1 VRLGAPTPRPR
12 TRAAHQRAVRRRR
25 IAAATIVGTA
35 LVSLVLGVVYGATR
49 QSASQKAAR
58 AFALAWEGGDYGA
71 MYEHLT
77 DAAQRRIKPAEFV
90 KAYEE
95 ARATATTMRMV
106 AGKPRDK
113 GNGIVSVPMT
123 VTTRIFGTVHAPLV
137 LHSKDGKL
145 AWASNLVF
153 PGVPRGATLERT
165 TVAPRRA
172 KIEARGGKTIA
183 SGPADARHYPA
194 GSVAESIAGSIG
206 QPSTPA
212 DRREVF
218 SRGFPADTPVGT
230 SGLERAFEDQLA
242 GRPGGKLTAGGK
254 ILAQAPPRPAPPVRT
269 TIDLGIQAA
278 AVSALAGRFGGVAAL
293 DARTGEVR
301 ALAGVAFS
309 APQPPGSTFKLITA
323 TAVLE
328 AHAARL
334 STQFPVEQKT
344 TIDGVDLQ
352 NANGEFCGGTF
363 AQSFAK
369 SCNSVFAPLGVKVG
383 ASKLIDTAERYG
395 FNEQPSIPG
404 ALPST
409 IPSADAIGS
418 PLALGSTAIGQGQ
431 VLATPLELASVAQ
444 TIASRGIRHRPTL
457 LPGKPPGK
465 PVRVTS
471 RRIAKEMR
479 TLMLG
484 VVQYGTGVRAAIPG
498 TTVAGKTGTAEL
510 ESTVPKPGEQPP
522 PSEKTEPP
530 GSKTDAW
537 FTGFAPATHPRI
549 AVCVMLVRAGAGGDT
564 AAPAAATV
572 LSAGL

>member
-1 VRLGAPTPRPR
+1 LRLGATPTAR
-12 TRAAHQRAVRRRR
+12 TRAAHERAVRRRR
-25 IAAATIVGTA
+25 IAALTIVATA
-35 LVSLVLGVVYGATR
+35 LVALGLGIVYGATR
-49 QSASQKAAR
+49 QSASQKTAR
-58 AFALAWEGGDYGA
+58 AFTLAWERGDYSA

-77 DAAQRRIKPAEFV
+77 DAAQARVKPAEFV
-90 KAYEE
+90 KAYQD
-95 ARATATTMRMV
+95 ARDMATIVRMV
-106 AGKPRDK
+106 AGHPKDQ

-123 VTTRIFGTVHAPLV
+123 VTTRIFGTVRQPLV
-137 LHSKDGKL
+137 LHTKDGKL
-145 AWASNLVF
+145 AWSSNLVF
-153 PGVPRGATLERT
+153 PGVPRGAKLSRT
-165 TVAPRRA
+165 TVAPPRA
-172 KIEARGGKTIA
+172 KLEARGGKTIA
-183 SGPADARHYPA
+183 SGPADDRQYPA
-194 GSVAESIAGSIG
+194 GAVAESIAGSIG
-206 QPSTPA
+206 QPATTD
-212 DRREVF
+212 DREAMF
-218 SRGFPADTPVGT
+218 SRGFPPGTPVGL
-230 SGLERAFEDQLA
+230 SGLERAFEVQLA
-242 GRPGGKLTAGGK
+242 GQPGGKLTAGGK
-254 ILAQAPPRPAPPVRT
+254 ILAQAPARPAAPVRT

-278 AVSALAGRFGGVAAL
+278 AVSALAGRFGGIAAL

-328 AHAARL
+328 AHAATL
-334 STQFPVEQKT
+334 GTQFPVAQHA

-383 ASKLIDTAERYG
+383 ATRLVRTAERYG

-409 IPSADAIGS
+409 IPPPGSIGS
-418 PLALGSTAIGQGQ
+418 DLALGSTAIGQGQ

-457 LPGKPPGK
+457 TPGEPPGK

-510 ESTVPKPGEQPP
+510 ETTVFRPGEQPP
-522 PSEKTEPP
+522 PSEENAPP

-537 FTGFAPATHPRI
+537 FAGFAPATHPKL

-564 AAPAAATV
+564 AAPAAAQV

>member
-1 VRLGAPTPRPR
+1 M
-12 TRAAHQRAVRRRR
+12 AAL
-25 IAAATIVGTA
+25 TIVGTA
-35 LVSLVLGVVYGATR
+35 LVALGLGVVYGATR
-49 QSASQKAAR
+49 QSASEKTAR
-58 AFALAWEGGDYGA
+58 AFTLAWERGDYGA

-77 DAAQRRIKPAEFV
+77 DTAQDRVKPAQFV
-90 KAYEE
+90 KAYQV
-95 ARATATTMRMV
+95 ANDMATIVRMV
-106 AGKPRDK
+106 AGHPKDE
-113 GNGIVSVPMT
+113 GNGIVTVPMT
-123 VTTRIFGTVHAPLV
+123 VTTRIFGTVRQPLV
-137 LHSKDGKL
+137 LHTKDGKL
-145 AWASNLVF
+145 AWSSNLVF
-153 PGVPRGATLERT
+153 PGVPRGAKLSRT
-165 TVAPRRA
+165 TVAPQRA
-172 KIEARGGKTIA
+172 KLEARGGKTIA
-183 SGPADARHYPA
+183 GGPADDRQYPA
-194 GSVAESIAGSIG
+194 GSVAQSIAGSIG
-206 QPSTPA
+206 QPATTD
-212 DRREVF
+212 DREALF
-218 SRGFPADTPVGT
+218 SRGFPSGTPVGL
-230 SGLERAFEDQLA
+230 SGLERAFEVQLA
-242 GRPGGKLTAGGK
+242 GQPGGKLTAGGK
-254 ILAQAPPRPAPPVRT
+254 ILAQAAPRPAAPVRT

-278 AVSALAGRFGGVAAL
+278 AVSALAGRFGGIAAL

-328 AHAARL
+328 AHAASL
-334 STQFPVEQKT
+334 GTQFPVAQQAV
-344 TIDGVDLQ
+344 IDGVNLQ

-383 ASKLIDTAERYG
+383 AKRLVSAAERYG

-409 IPSADAIGS
+409 IPAPGSIGS
-418 PLALGSTAIGQGQ
+418 ELALGSTAIGQGQ

-457 LPGKPPGK
+457 TPGKPPGK

-510 ESTVPKPGEQPP
+510 ETTVPKPGQPPP
-522 PSEKTEPP
+522 PSESDEPP

-537 FTGFAPATHPRI
+537 FAGFAPATHPKL

-564 AAPAAATV
+564 AAPAAAQV

>member
-1 VRLGAPTPRPR
+1 M
-12 TRAAHQRAVRRRR
+12 VRRRR
-25 IAAATIVGTA
+25 VAAVTIVVSA
-35 LVSLVLGVVYGATR
+35 LVSLVLGLVYGATR
-49 QSASQKAAR
+49 ESQSEKAAR
-58 AFALAWEGGDYGA
+58 AFTLAWERGDYGA

-77 DAAQRRIKPAEFV
+77 GTAQNRTKPAEFV
-90 KAYEE
+90 KNYQE
-95 ARATATTMRMV
+95 ARDLATTVRMV
-106 AGKPRDK
+106 AGHPHDD

-137 LHSKDGKL
+137 LHTKDGKL
-145 AWASNLVF
+145 AWSSNLVF
-153 PGVPRGATLERT
+153 PGVPRGAKLERT

-172 KIEARGGKTIA
+172 KIEAVGGKTIA
-183 SGPADARHYPA
+183 EGPADARQYPA
-194 GSVAESIAGSIG
+194 GSVAQSIAGSIG
-206 QPSTPA
+206 PPTTAA
-212 DRREVF
+212 DRQRVF
-218 SRGFPADTPVGT
+218 SRGFPSGTPVGL
-230 SGLERAFEDQLA
+230 SGLERAFDDQLA
-242 GRPGGKLTAGGK
+242 GQPGGKLTAGGK
-254 ILAQAPPRPAPPVRT
+254 VLAQVAPRAAEPVRT

-309 APQPPGSTFKLITA
+309 APQPPGSTFKLVTA
-323 TAVLE
+323 SAVLE
-328 AHAARL
+328 NHDAEL
-334 STQFPVEQKT
+334 GTQFPVEQKAV
-344 TIDGVDLQ
+344 IDGVDLQ

-383 ASKLIDTAERYG
+383 AAKLVATAERYG
-395 FNEQPSIPG
+395 WNEQPSIPG

-409 IPSADAIGS
+409 IPAAESIGS

-431 VLATPLELASVAQ
+431 VLATPLQMASVAQ
-444 TIASRGIRHRPTL
+444 TIASRGIRHQPTL
-457 LPGKPPGK
+457 VPGKPPGK
-465 PVRVTS
+465 PMRVIS
-471 RRIAKEMR
+471 RKIAKEMK

-522 PSEKTEPP
+522 PSEETEPP

-537 FTGFAPATHPRI
+537 FTGFAPASHPRI

-564 AAPAAATV
+564 AAPAAAQV

>member
-1 VRLGAPTPRPR
+1 VKPGSPPQS
-12 TRAAHQRAVRRRR
+12 RAAHVRAVRRRR
-25 IAAATIVGTA
+25 IAAASIVGTA
-35 LVSLVLGVVYGATR
+35 LVALGLGIVYGATR
-49 QSASQKAAR
+49 QSAGQKAAR
-58 AFALAWEGGDYGA
+58 AFTLAWERGDYGA

-77 DAAQRRIKPAEFV
+77 AAAQQRVKPAEFV
-90 KAYEE
+90 KAYE
-95 ARATATTMRMV
+95 AASDTATIVRMV
-106 AGKPRDK
+106 AGHPHDE
-113 GNGIVSVPMT
+113 GHGIVRVPMT
-123 VTTRIFGTVHAPLV
+123 VTTRIFGTVRAPLV
-137 LHSKDGKL
+137 FHTAGDKL
-145 AWASNLVF
+145 AWSSNLVF
-153 PGVPRGATLERT
+153 PGVSRGAKLDRT

-172 KIEARGGKTIA
+172 KIEARDGRTIVTG
-183 SGPADARHYPA
+183 SADARTYPA
-194 GSVAESIAGSIG
+194 GAVAQSIAGAVG
-206 QPSTPA
+206 APTTPA
-212 DRREVF
+212 DRERVF
-218 SRGFPADTPVGT
+218 ARGFPAGTPVGL
-230 SGLERAFEDQLA
+230 SGLERAFEDQVA
-242 GRPGGKLTAGGK
+242 GQPGGTLSAGGRV
-254 ILAQAPPRPAPPVRT
+254 LAHVSPRPARPIRT
-269 TIDLGIQAA
+269 TIDLDVQAA

-309 APQPPGSTFKLITA
+309 APQPPGSTFKLVTA

-328 AHAARL
+328 AHAAKL
-334 STQFPVEQKT
+334 TTQFPVEQKAV
-344 TIDGVDLQ
+344 IDGVDLQ

-383 ASKLIDTAERYG
+383 ASRLVRTAERYG

-409 IPSADAIGS
+409 IPAAESIGS
-418 PLALGSTAIGQGQ
+418 PLALGSSAIGQGQ
-431 VLATPLELASVAQ
+431 VLATPLELASIAQ

-457 LPGKPPGK
+457 MPGRPPGR

-471 RRIAKEMR
+471 RHIAKEMR

-510 ESTVPKPGEQPP
+510 ETTVPKPGQQPP
-522 PSEKTEPP
+522 PSEKTAPP

-537 FTGFAPATHPRI
+537 FTGFAPATHPKI

>member
-1 VRLGAPTPRPR
+1 MTVVASALISLG
-12 TRAAHQRAVRRRR
+12 
-25 IAAATIVGTA
+25 
-35 LVSLVLGVVYGATR
+35 LGMVYGATR
-49 QSASQKAAR
+49 ESASAKAAR
-58 AFALAWEGGDYGA
+58 AFTLAWERGDYGA
-71 MYEHLT
+71 MYEKLT
-77 DAAQRRIKPAEFV
+77 DAAQSRVRPAEFV
-90 KAYEE
+90 KAYEK
-95 ARATATTMRMV
+95 ARDTATTVRMV
-106 AGKPRDK
+106 AGHPHDE
-113 GNGIVSVPMT
+113 GNGLVSVPIM
-123 VTTRIFGTVHAPLV
+123 VATRIFGSVHAPLV
-137 LHSKDGKL
+137 LHTKGGKL

-153 PGVPRGATLERT
+153 PGVPRGAKLERT

-172 KIEARGGKTIA
+172 KLVARGGKTIA
-183 SGPADARHYPA
+183 SGPSDARVYPA
-194 GSVAESIAGSIG
+194 GAVAESIAGSVG
-206 QPSTPA
+206 APSTPT
-212 DRREVF
+212 DRQRLF
-218 SRGFPADTPVGT
+218 SRGFPAGTPIGL

-242 GRPGGKLTAGGK
+242 GQPGGKLTADGK
-254 ILAQAPPRPAPPVRT
+254 VLAQSDPRPARAVRT
-269 TIDLGIQAA
+269 TIDLGVQAA

-323 TAVLE
+323 TSVLE
-328 AHAARL
+328 SHDAKL
-334 STQFPVEQKT
+334 DTQFPVAQKA

-383 ASKLIDTAERYG
+383 AAKLVNTAERYG

-409 IPSADAIGS
+409 IPAAESIGS

-457 LPGKPPGK
+457 MPGQPPGK

-510 ESTVPKPGEQPP
+510 ESTVPKPGEEPP
-522 PSEKTEPP
+522 PSEKTAPP

-537 FTGFAPATHPRI
+537 FAGFAPATHPKI

-564 AAPAAATV
+564 AAPAAALV
-572 LSAGL
+572 MSAGL

>member
-1 VRLGAPTPRPR
+1 MRVGATPSPR
-12 TRAAHQRAVRRRR
+12 SRAAYQRAVRRRR
-25 IAAATIVGTA
+25 IAAVTITVSA
-35 LVSLVLGVVYGATR
+35 VVSLVAGLVYGATR
-49 QSASQKAAR
+49 QSHSQKAAR
-58 AFALAWEGGDYGA
+58 AFTLAWERGDYGA

-77 DAAQRRIKPAEFV
+77 EAAQRRTKPADFV
-90 KAYEE
+90 KAYEA
-95 ARATATTMRMV
+95 ARDTATTVRMV
-106 AGKPRDK
+106 AGDPHDE

-123 VTTRIFGTVHAPLV
+123 ITTRIFGIVRARLV
-137 LHSKDGKL
+137 LHAKDGKL
-145 AWASNLVF
+145 AWSSNLVF
-153 PGVPRGATLERT
+153 PGVPRGAQLERT
-165 TVAPRRA
+165 TVAPPRA
-172 KIEARGGKTIA
+172 KLEARGGKTIA
-183 SGPADARHYPA
+183 SGPADAREYPA
-194 GSVAESIAGSIG
+194 GSVAQSIAGSIG
-206 QPSTPA
+206 PATTPA
-212 DRREVF
+212 DRERVF
-218 SRGFPADTPVGT
+218 SRGFPASTQVGL
-230 SGLERAFEDQLA
+230 SGLERAFDDQLA
-242 GRPGGKLTAGGK
+242 GQPGGKLTAGGK
-254 ILAQAPPRPAPPVRT
+254 VLAQAAPRPAPPLRT

-278 AVSALAGRFGGVAAL
+278 AVSALAGRFGGVAAI

-323 TAVLE
+323 TAALE
-328 AHAARL
+328 AHAVNL
-334 STQFPVEQKT
+334 GTQFPVTDKT
-344 TIDGVDLQ
+344 VIDGVDLQ

-383 ASKLIDTAERYG
+383 ARRLVRTAERYG

-409 IPSADAIGS
+409 IPAASEIAS
-418 PLALGSTAIGQGQ
+418 ELALGSSAIGQGR
-431 VLATPLELASVAQ
+431 VLATPLQLASVAQ

-471 RRIAKEMR
+471 AKIAKQMK

-510 ESTVPKPGEQPP
+510 ESTVPKQGEAPP

-537 FTGFAPATHPRI
+537 FTGFAPATHPKI

-572 LSAGL
+572 ISAGL

>member
-1 VRLGAPTPRPR
+1 MRVGATTAPR
-12 TRAAHQRAVRRRR
+12 TRAAHRRAVRRRR
-25 IAAATIVGTA
+25 IAALTVAVA
-35 LVSLVLGVVYGATR
+35 AVVSLVAGLVYGATR
-49 QSASQKAAR
+49 QSKSEKAAR
-58 AFALAWEGGDYGA
+58 AFTLAWERGDYGA
-71 MYEHLT
+71 MYEKLT
-77 DAAQRRIKPAEFV
+77 DGAQSRIKPADFV
-90 KAYEE
+90 NDYQD
-95 ARATATTMRMV
+95 ARDTSTMVRMV
-106 AGKPRDK
+106 AGHPKDE
-113 GNGIVSVPMT
+113 GNGIVRVPM
-123 VTTRIFGTVHAPLV
+123 VVSTRIFGTVRQDLV
-137 LHSKDGKL
+137 LHTKDGKL
-145 AWASNLVF
+145 AWSSNLVF
-153 PGVPRGATLERT
+153 PGVPRGEKLDRT

-172 KIEARGGKTIA
+172 KIEAVGGKTIA
-183 SGPADARHYPA
+183 SGPADAREYPA
-194 GSVAESIAGSIG
+194 GAVAESIAGSVG
-206 QPSTPA
+206 QPTTQA
-212 DRREVF
+212 DRERVF
-218 SRGFPADTPVGT
+218 SRGFPAGTPVGL
-230 SGLERAFEDQLA
+230 SGLERAFDEQLA
-242 GRPGGKLTAGGK
+242 GQPGGKLTAGGK
-254 ILAQAPPRPAPPVRT
+254 VLAQAPPRPAQPIRT

-323 TAVLE
+323 TAALE
-328 AHAARL
+328 NHDTDLGTQYPVTDHA
-334 STQFPVEQKT
+334 
-344 TIDGVDLQ
+344 TIDGVALQ

-383 ASKLIDTAERYG
+383 ASKLVHTAERYG
-395 FNEQPSIPG
+395 FNEQPSISG

-409 IPSADAIGS
+409 IPAPESIGS

-471 RRIAKEMR
+471 RKIAKEMR

-510 ESTVPKPGEQPP
+510 ESTVPKPGEEPP
-522 PSEKTEPP
+522 PSENQEPP

-537 FTGFAPATHPRI
+537 FTGFAPATHPKL

-564 AAPAAATV
+564 AAPAAAHV

>member
-1 VRLGAPTPRPR
+1 M
-12 TRAAHQRAVRRRR
+12 AALSIAV
-25 IAAATIVGTA
+25 IA
-35 LVSLVLGVVYGATR
+35 LVSLGLGILYGSTR
-49 QSASQKAAR
+49 QSAAEKAAR
-58 AFALAWEGGDYGA
+58 AFTLAWERGDYGA

-77 DAAQRRIKPAEFV
+77 DTAQSRVKPAEFV
-90 KAYEE
+90 KAYES
-95 ARATATTMRMV
+95 ARDTATIVRMT
-106 AGKPRDK
+106 AGKPHDE
-113 GNGIVSVPMT
+113 GHGIERIPM
-123 VTTRIFGTVHAPLV
+123 VVNTRIFGTVRSDLV
-137 LHSKDGKL
+137 LHAKDGKL
-145 AWASNLVF
+145 AWSSNLVF

-165 TVAPRRA
+165 TVAPPRA
-172 KIEARGGKTIA
+172 KLEARGGKTIA
-183 SGPADARHYPA
+183 EGPSEARQYPA
-194 GSVAESIAGSIG
+194 GAVAQSIAGTLSE
-206 QPSTPA
+206 PATPA
-212 DRREVF
+212 DRERLY
-218 SRGFPADTPVGT
+218 SRGFPMNTPVGT

-242 GRPGGKLTAGGK
+242 GQPGGKLTADGRV
-254 ILAQAPPRPAPPVRT
+254 LAQAPPQPSPPVRT

-278 AVSALAGRFGGVAAL
+278 AVNALAGRFGGIAAL

-334 STQFPVEQKT
+334 STQFPVEDKT

-352 NANGEFCGGTF
+352 NANGEFCGGTL

-383 ASKLIDTAERYG
+383 ADRLVRTAEDYG
-395 FNEQPSIPG
+395 FNEQPSIAG

-409 IPSADAIGS
+409 IPKAGSIGS
-418 PLALGSTAIGQGQ
+418 QLALGSTAIGQGQ
-431 VLATPLELASVAQ
+431 VLATPLEMASVVQ

-457 LPGKPPGK
+457 TPGRPPGK

-479 TLMLG
+479 TMMLG

-522 PSEKTEPP
+522 PSEKQEPP

-537 FTGFAPATHPRI
+537 FAGFAPATHPKL

>member
-1 VRLGAPTPRPR
+1 MRPAATPR

-25 IAAATIVGTA
+25 IAAASIAAIA
-35 LVSLVLGVVYGATR
+35 LVSLGLGILYGTTR
-49 QSASQKAAR
+49 ESSSQKLAR
-58 AFALAWEGGDYGA
+58 AFTLAWERGDYGT
-71 MYEHLT
+71 MYEKLT
-77 DAAQRRIKPAEFV
+77 DASQARIKPADFV
-90 KAYEE
+90 KAYET
-95 ARATATTMRMV
+95 ARDTATTLRMS
-106 AGKPRDK
+106 AGKPHDEGHGLVR
-113 GNGIVSVPMT
+113 VPMT
-123 VTTRIFGTVHAPLV
+123 VTTRIFGTVRANLV
-137 LHSKDGKL
+137 VHTQNGKIG
-145 AWASNLVF
+145 WSSNLVF
-153 PGVPRGATLERT
+153 PGIPRGATLSRT
-165 TVAPRRA
+165 TVAPPRA
-172 KIEARGGKTIA
+172 KLEARGGKVIA
-183 SGPADARHYPA
+183 EGPSNARRYPA
-194 GSVAESIAGSIG
+194 GSVAESIAGSLG
-206 QPSTPA
+206 EPSTAA
-212 DRREVF
+212 DRQQLYG
-218 SRGFPADTPVGT
+218 RGFPAGTPVGL
-230 SGLERAFEDQLA
+230 SGLERAFEEQLA

-254 ILAQAPPRPAPPVRT
+254 VLAQASPRPAPPVRT

-278 AVSALAGRFGGVAAL
+278 AVSALAGRFGGIAAL

-328 AHAARL
+328 AHDAKL
-334 STQFPVEQKT
+334 STQFPVAQKT

-352 NANGEFCGGTF
+352 NANGEFCGGTL

-383 ASKLIDTAERYG
+383 ASRLVHTAEHYG
-395 FNEQPSIPG
+395 FNEQPSIAG

-409 IPSADAIGS
+409 IPAPQEIGS
-418 PLALGSTAIGQGQ
+418 QLALGSTAIGQGK
-431 VLATPLELASVAQ
+431 VLATPLEMASVVQ
-444 TIASRGIRHRPTL
+444 TIASHGIRHRPTL
-457 LPGKPPGK
+457 MPGKPPGK
-465 PVRVTS
+465 PVRVIS

-479 TLMLG
+479 TMMLG

-522 PSEKTEPP
+522 PGEQQAPA

-537 FTGFAPATHPRI
+537 FAGFAPATHPKL